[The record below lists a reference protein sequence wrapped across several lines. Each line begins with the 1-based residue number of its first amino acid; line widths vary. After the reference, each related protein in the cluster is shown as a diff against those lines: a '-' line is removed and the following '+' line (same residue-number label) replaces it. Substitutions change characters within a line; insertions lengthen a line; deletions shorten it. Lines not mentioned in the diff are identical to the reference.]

1 MAELTIILIV
11 VACTAWV
18 CIAWVVWTVREFK
31 RALKEAGFDEAC
43 GMRDRATK
51 IPSGEPDENHNAT
64 GACSCRPSGG
74 TLVQCFG

>member
-31 RALKEAGFDEAC
+31 QALKEAGFDEAC
-43 GMRDRATK
+43 GMNNLALY
-51 IPSGEPDENHNAT
+51 
-64 GACSCRPSGG
+64 G
-74 TLVQCFG
+74 T